1 MSHRWHLAF
10 HSGMSASSD
19 LRAAVDVGVPI
30 GVVATL
36 LSLSKVFLALPR
48 HLDSGGAVFIDSG
61 AFAAFQKG
69 ETVIWERVFQKYD
82 SVILMTAKPQGL
94 SIVAPDVIGDQVGT
108 LKLWTEHAERVRGW
122 IDKGVRVIVP
132 LQRGEL
138 SAAEMLAL
146 AKKTFGTDRFS
157 AGIPSNLEAM
167 SADDC
172 STLHHFDFHIL
183 GRVIMTEELE
193 KKLEA
198 LKANNP
204 DANYTADANWL
215 RARTRKISIE
225 ANTLAPERSRGLGD
239 TKRTRAV
246 RNILQQEAYYSLLA

>member
-1 MSHRWHLAF
+1 M
-10 HSGMSASSD
+10 
-19 LRAAVDVGVPI
+19 
-30 GVVATL
+30 
-36 LSLSKVFLALPR
+36 
-48 HLDSGGAVFIDSG
+48 
-61 AFAAFQKG
+61 
-69 ETVIWERVFQKYD
+69 
-82 SVILMTAKPQGL
+82 MTAKPQGL

-122 IDKGVRVIVP
+122 VEKGVRVIVP
-132 LQRGEL
+132 LQRGRL
-138 SAAEMLAL
+138 RAAEMLAL
-146 AKKTFGTDRFS
+146 AKQPFGTDRFC

-172 STLHHFDFHIL
+172 STLHHSDFHIL
-183 GRVIMTEELE
+183 GRVVMTNDLIE
-193 KKLEA
+193 KIGA

-225 ANTLAPERSRGLGD
+225 ANTLAPDRSRGMGD

-246 RNILQQEAYYSLLA
+246 RSILQQEAYYSLLA